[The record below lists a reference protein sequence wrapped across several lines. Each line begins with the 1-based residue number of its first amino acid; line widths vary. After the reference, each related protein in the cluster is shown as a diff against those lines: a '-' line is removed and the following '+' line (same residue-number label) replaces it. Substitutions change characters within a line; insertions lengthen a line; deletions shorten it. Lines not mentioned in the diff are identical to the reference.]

1 VANQVLDLF
10 PEPQPHLQ
18 GLTNKSSQ
26 IVYSLPEDRY
36 TVLCRSNAGLL
47 GEALSAIR
55 AGKKIHV
62 IGSLMESILLM
73 ESAWYLSIGETERV
87 RHPMMQMAG
96 TWEAVQEMAKEDQD
110 FRMAVKRVE
119 EYHSSI
125 PYLCEEL
132 KLAGETSRERADVVL
147 STVHKAKGDEF
158 ESVKLGEDFPDLIR
172 WSKKE
177 RRYVPQK
184 AELCIFFVAVTRAKE
199 RLYANSLLPQLR
211 TWKELL

>member
-1 VANQVLDLF
+1 
-10 PEPQPHLQ
+10 
-18 GLTNKSSQ
+18 
-26 IVYSLPEDRY
+26 
-36 TVLCRSNAGLL
+36 
-47 GEALSAIR
+47 
-55 AGKKIHV
+55 
-62 IGSLMESILLM
+62 
-73 ESAWYLSIGETERV
+73 
-87 RHPMMQMAG
+87 MMQMAG

-110 FRMAVKRVE
+110 FKMAVKRVE
-119 EYHSSI
+119 EHHSSI

-177 RRYVPQK
+177 RRYMPQK

-199 RLYANSLLPQLR
+199 RLYANSILPQLR